1 MMKMNTTTKMIQ
13 VPQSTVISALA
24 YLKRVHVHNAEEEH
38 LCNVY
43 ATLQSA
49 LGIDETYFQAV

>member
-1 MMKMNTTTKMIQ
+1 MNTTTKMIQ

-24 YLKRVHVHNAEEEH
+24 YLKRVHVHSAEEEH

-49 LGIDETYFQAV
+49 LGIDETHFQAV